1 VTYRSVPPLSLFFG
15 FHLNFGRRRRIHEGV
30 LRPSAGDYS
39 WACGPPE
46 AMKIGVTA
54 AKAGAHCG
62 IGNKMDSR
70 FRGNDAALDYGRF
83 ANRPYQPDS
92 RQ

>member
-1 VTYRSVPPLSLFFG
+1 
-15 FHLNFGRRRRIHEGV
+15 
-30 LRPSAGDYS
+30 
-39 WACGPPE
+39 
-46 AMKIGVTA
+46 MKIGVTA